1 MSKQT
6 PGIIY
11 VINIYFHCSLSNTI
25 KSVIIALLQKL
36 VCQRKLKLKYCT
48 QLLLTD
54 WFENCEFS
62 EIWHDSLAVTNV
74 SKKISQRN
82 INESAHVN

>member
-6 PGIIY
+6 PGTIY
-11 VINIYFHCSLSNTI
+11 VINIYFHRSLSNTI
-25 KSVIIALLQKL
+25 QSVIIALLQKFIS
-36 VCQRKLKLKYCT
+36 QRKLKLKHCI
-48 QLLLTD
+48 QLLLID

-74 SKKISQRN
+74 SCQRN
-82 INESAHVN
+82 IWWF

>member
-25 KSVIIALLQKL
+25 KSVIIALLQKFIS
-36 VCQRKLKLKYCT
+36 QRKLNLKYCI

-54 WFENCEFS
+54 WFENCKFS
-62 EIWHDSLAVTNV
+62 EIWHDSLAITNV
-74 SKKISQRN
+74 SCQKNPHLMVLMRL
-82 INESAHVN
+82 

>member
-6 PGIIY
+6 PGVIY
-11 VINIYFHCSLSNTI
+11 VISIYFHCSLSNTI
-25 KSVIIALLQKL
+25 KSVIIALLQKFIS
-36 VCQRKLKLKYCT
+36 QRKLNLKYCI

-54 WFENCEFS
+54 WFENCKLS

-74 SKKISQRN
+74 SCQKNTI
-82 INESAHVN
+82 

>member
-11 VINIYFHCSLSNTI
+11 AINIYFHCSLSNTI
-25 KSVIIALLQKL
+25 KSVTIALLQKL
-36 VCQRKLKLKYCT
+36 ISQRKLKLKYCI

-54 WFENCEFS
+54 WFDNCEFS
-62 EIWHDSLAVTNV
+62 VMWHDSFAVTNV
-74 SKKISQRN
+74 SCQKN
-82 INESAHVN
+82 I